1 MESVQQKLWEVFREL
16 VGSVQRMVFKELVA
30 SVLVVQVT
38 IQAPESSVC
47 RQAATGVG
55 APTRTVVCVRCGVSK
70 LVS

>member
-47 RQAATGVG
+47 R
-55 APTRTVVCVRCGVSK
+55 
-70 LVS
+70 